1 MIVLENIIFIW
12 KEKRWYYNILIIIFL
27 WGSTVDSECSIK
39 RCLRQK
45 CYAPC
50 KISTALKNTHLKSYI
65 LIENWSVTRLQ
76 NNLQKIAT
84 CSCKRYWLSTYYRA
98 ARHRLRLRIQRW
110 SVNILKKIIIQC
122 RKSHENKQHCI
133 NNVVV
138 VWESCTNCRGSTGKG
153 VLNKHS

>member
-12 KEKRWYYNILIIIFL
+12 KERRWYYNILIIIFL
-27 WGSTVDSECSIK
+27 WGSRVDSECSIK

-50 KISTALKNTHLKSYI
+50 KTSTALKNTHLKSYI

-76 NNLQKIAT
+76 NNLQKTAT
-84 CSCKRYWLSTYYRA
+84 CLCKRYWLSTYYRA

-110 SVNILKKIIIQC
+110 SVNILKKIIIQWG
-122 RKSHENKQHCI
+122 KSHENKQYYI

-138 VWESCTNCRGSTGKG
+138 VWESCINCRGSTGKG